1 MIPTQLNEIA
11 EFLKTN
17 PYNLSQP
24 LQDGRLNSS
33 VNEEEILNTI
43 KHFFPIQLPKARE
56 WWDFSFKKNDIFY
69 PVNIKITTTK
79 TADNLNGKLGI
90 YYALCGLVPEFNDEI
105 AWEKYFQKLH
115 KDLGKNTNR
124 DYYFLIINKNDPK
137 DIFINSL
144 KGIQTLQSNNLP
156 FQCKWDNNRE
166 IIQRN
171 FTESKNFILSALA
184 KSVTL
189 RANIYQNLI
198 ENRANFIISFLTSH
212 RFF

>member
-33 VNEEEILNTI
+33 INEEEILNTI
-43 KHFFPIQLPKARE
+43 KDYFPIQLPKARE
-56 WWDFSFKKNDIFY
+56 WWDFSFEENDIFY
-69 PVNIKITTTK
+69 PVNIKTTTTK
-79 TADNLNGKLGI
+79 TADNLNCKLGI
-90 YYALCGLVPEFNDEI
+90 YYALCGLVPEFNNEI

-137 DIFINSL
+137 DVFINSL
-144 KGIQTLQSNNLP
+144 KGIQTLQPNNLP
-156 FQCKWDNNRE
+156 FQCRWDNNRE
-166 IIQRN
+166 IVQRD
-171 FTESKNFILSALA
+171 FDGSKNFILSALA
-184 KSVTL
+184 KSVKL
-189 RANIYQNLI
+189 RSSIY
-198 ENRANFIISFLTSH
+198 LTFKEVFGE
-212 RFF
+212 FFE

>member
-43 KHFFPIQLPKARE
+43 KHSFPIQLLKVRE
-56 WWDFSFKKNDIFY
+56 WWDFSFEENDIFY
-69 PVNIKITTTK
+69 PVNITTTK
-79 TADNLNGKLGI
+79 TADNLNCKLGI
-90 YYALCGLVPEFNDEI
+90 YYALCGLLPTFNNEI

-115 KDLGKNTNR
+115 KDLGKNTDR

-144 KGIQTLQSNNLP
+144 KGIQTLQPNNLP

-166 IIQRN
+166 IIQRDFDGN
-171 FTESKNFILSALA
+171 KNSILSALA
-184 KSVTL
+184 ESVKL
-189 RANIYQNLI
+189 RANIY
-198 ENRANFIISFLTSH
+198 
-212 RFF
+212 

>member
-1 MIPTQLNEIA
+1 MVPTRLNEIA

-24 LQDGRLNSS
+24 LQDGRLNPS

-43 KHFFPIQLPKARE
+43 KDYFPIQLPRARE
-56 WWDFSFKKNDIFY
+56 WWDFSFEENDIFY
-69 PVNIKITTTK
+69 PVNIKTTTTK

-90 YYALCGLVPEFNDEI
+90 YYALCGLVPEFNNEI
-105 AWEKYFQKLH
+105 AWEKYFQKLY

-144 KGIQTLQSNNLP
+144 KGIQTLQPNNLP

-166 IIQRN
+166 ITQRS
-171 FTESKNFILSALA
+171 FMESKNFILSALA
-184 KSVTL
+184 ESVKL
-189 RANIYQNLI
+189 RANIYLAFK
-198 ENRANFIISFLTSH
+198 E
-212 RFF
+212 FFGDFFV

>member
-1 MIPTQLNEIA
+1 MIPTQLNKIA

-43 KHFFPIQLPKARE
+43 KDYFPIQLPKARE

-69 PVNIKITTTK
+69 PVNITTTK

-90 YYALCGLVPEFNDEI
+90 YYALCGLLPTFNNEI

-115 KDLGKNTNR
+115 KDLGKNTDR

-144 KGIQTLQSNNLP
+144 KGIQTLQPNNLP

-166 IIQRN
+166 IVQRDFN
-171 FTESKNFILSALA
+171 ESKNFILSALA
-184 KSVTL
+184 KSVKL
-189 RANIYQNLI
+189 RANIY
-198 ENRANFIISFLTSH
+198 
-212 RFF
+212 

>member
-17 PYNLSQP
+17 PYHLSQP
-24 LQDGRLNSS
+24 LRDGRLNSS
-33 VNEEEILNTI
+33 INEEEILNTI
-43 KHFFPIQLPKARE
+43 KHFPIQLPKARE

-69 PVNIKITTTK
+69 PVNIKTTTTK

-90 YYALCGLVPEFNDEI
+90 YYALCGLLPEFNNEI

-115 KDLGKNTNR
+115 KDLGKNTDR

-137 DIFINSL
+137 DVFINSL
-144 KGIQTLQSNNLP
+144 KGIQTLQPNNLP

-166 IIQRN
+166 IIQRD
-171 FTESKNFILSALA
+171 FDGSKNFILSALA
-184 KSVTL
+184 KSVKL
-189 RANIYQNLI
+189 RANIY
-198 ENRANFIISFLTSH
+198 LTFKEVFGE
-212 RFF
+212 FFE

>member
-11 EFLKTN
+11 EFLRTN

-24 LQDGRLNSS
+24 LQDGRLNPS

-43 KHFFPIQLPKARE
+43 KHFPIQLPKARE

-69 PVNIKITTTK
+69 PVNITTTK

-90 YYALCGLVPEFNDEI
+90 YYALCGLVPEFNNEI

-115 KDLGKNTNR
+115 KDLGKNTDR

-137 DIFINSL
+137 DVFINSL
-144 KGIQTLQSNNLP
+144 KGIQTLQPNNLP

-166 IIQRN
+166 IVQRN
-171 FTESKNFILSALA
+171 FIESKNFILSTLA
-184 KSVTL
+184 KSVKL
-189 RANIYQNLI
+189 RANIY
-198 ENRANFIISFLTSH
+198 LTFKEVFGE
-212 RFF
+212 FFE

>member
-1 MIPTQLNEIA
+1 MVPTQLNEIA

-24 LQDGRLNSS
+24 LQDGRLNLS

-56 WWDFSFKKNDIFY
+56 WWDFSFEENDIFY
-69 PVNIKITTTK
+69 PVNITTTK
-79 TADNLNGKLGI
+79 TADNLNCKLGI
-90 YYALCGLVPEFNDEI
+90 YYALCGLLPTFNNEI

-115 KDLGKNTNR
+115 KDLGKNTDR

-144 KGIQTLQSNNLP
+144 KGIQTLQPNNLP

-166 IIQRN
+166 IIQRD
-171 FTESKNFILSALA
+171 FDGSKNSILSALA
-184 KSVTL
+184 KSVKL
-189 RANIYQNLI
+189 RSSIDLK
-198 ENRANFIISFLTSH
+198 E
-212 RFF
+212 FFGGFFCIN

>member
-43 KHFFPIQLPKARE
+43 KDFFPIQLPKARE
-56 WWDFSFKKNDIFY
+56 WWDFSFEENDIFY
-69 PVNIKITTTK
+69 PVNITTTK

-90 YYALCGLVPEFNDEI
+90 YYALCGLLLEFNNEI

-115 KDLGKNTNR
+115 KDLGKNTDR
-124 DYYFLIINKNDPK
+124 DYYFLVINKNDPK

-144 KGIQTLQSNNLP
+144 KGIQTLQPNNLP

-166 IIQRN
+166 IIQRD
-171 FTESKNFILSALA
+171 FDGSKNFILSTLA
-184 KSVTL
+184 KSVKL
-189 RANIYQNLI
+189 RASIY
-198 ENRANFIISFLTSH
+198 LTFKEVFGE
-212 RFF
+212 FFE

>member
-1 MIPTQLNEIA
+1 MVPTQLNEIA

-17 PYNLSQP
+17 PYHLSQP

-33 VNEEEILNTI
+33 INEEEILNTI
-43 KHFFPIQLPKARE
+43 KDYFPIQLPRARE
-56 WWDFSFKKNDIFY
+56 WWDFSFEENDIFY
-69 PVNIKITTTK
+69 PVNIKTTTTK

-90 YYALCGLVPEFNDEI
+90 YYALCGLVPEFNNEI

-144 KGIQTLQSNNLP
+144 KGIQTLQPNNLP
-156 FQCKWDNNRE
+156 FQCKLDNNRE
-166 IIQRN
+166 IVQRD
-171 FTESKNFILSALA
+171 FDGSKNFILSALA
-184 KSVTL
+184 KSVKL
-189 RANIYQNLI
+189 RANIY
-198 ENRANFIISFLTSH
+198 
-212 RFF
+212 

>member
-43 KHFFPIQLPKARE
+43 KHSFPIQLPKARE
-56 WWDFSFKKNDIFY
+56 WWDFSFEENKIFY
-69 PVNIKITTTK
+69 PVNIKTTTTK
-79 TADNLNGKLGI
+79 IADNLNLGI
-90 YYALCGLVPEFNDEI
+90 YYALCGLVPEFNNEI

-115 KDLGKNTNR
+115 KDLGTNTNR
-124 DYYFLIINKNDPK
+124 DYYFLIINKNDLK
-137 DIFINSL
+137 DVFINSL

-166 IIQRN
+166 IVQRS
-171 FTESKNFILSALA
+171 FIESKNFILSALA
-184 KSVTL
+184 KSVKL
-189 RANIYQNLI
+189 RANIY
-198 ENRANFIISFLTSH
+198 
-212 RFF
+212 

>member
-43 KHFFPIQLPKARE
+43 KDYFPIQLPKARE

-69 PVNIKITTTK
+69 PVNIKTTTTK

-90 YYALCGLVPEFNDEI
+90 YYALCGLLPEFNNEI

-144 KGIQTLQSNNLP
+144 KGIQTLQPNNLP

-166 IIQRN
+166 IVQRN

-184 KSVTL
+184 KSVKL
-189 RANIYQNLI
+189 RANIY
-198 ENRANFIISFLTSH
+198 
-212 RFF
+212 

>member
-11 EFLKTN
+11 KFLKTN
-17 PYNLSQP
+17 PYSLSQP
-24 LQDGRLNSS
+24 LQDGCLNSS

-43 KHFFPIQLPKARE
+43 KHSFPIQLLKARE
-56 WWDFSFKKNDIFY
+56 WWDFSFEENDIFY
-69 PVNIKITTTK
+69 PVNITTTK

-90 YYALCGLVPEFNDEI
+90 YYALCGLLPTFNNEI

-115 KDLGKNTNR
+115 KDLGKNTDR
-124 DYYFLIINKNDPK
+124 DYYFLIINKNVPK

-144 KGIQTLQSNNLP
+144 KGIQTLQPNNLP

-166 IIQRN
+166 IIQRD
-171 FTESKNFILSALA
+171 FDESKNFILSALA

-189 RANIYQNLI
+189 RANIY
-198 ENRANFIISFLTSH
+198 
-212 RFF
+212 

>member
-17 PYNLSQP
+17 PYSLSQP
-24 LQDGRLNSS
+24 LQDGRLDSS

-43 KHFFPIQLPKARE
+43 KDYFPIQLPRARE
-56 WWDFSFKKNDIFY
+56 WWDFSFGENDIFY
-69 PVNIKITTTK
+69 PVNIKTTTTK

-90 YYALCGLVPEFNDEI
+90 YYALCGLLPEFNNEI

-137 DIFINSL
+137 DVFINSL
-144 KGIQTLQSNNLP
+144 KGIQTLQPNNLP
-156 FQCKWDNNRE
+156 FQCKWDDNRK
-166 IIQRN
+166 IVQRS
-171 FTESKNFILSALA
+171 FIESKNFILSALA
-184 KSVTL
+184 ESVKL
-189 RANIYQNLI
+189 RANIY
-198 ENRANFIISFLTSH
+198 LTFKD
-212 RFF
+212 FFGEFFE

>member
-43 KHFFPIQLPKARE
+43 KDYFPIQLPRTRE
-56 WWDFSFKKNDIFY
+56 WWDFSFEENDIFY
-69 PVNIKITTTK
+69 PVNIKTTTTK

-90 YYALCGLVPEFNDEI
+90 YYALCGLVPEFNNEI

-115 KDLGKNTNR
+115 KDLGTNTNR
-124 DYYFLIINKNDPK
+124 DYYFLIINKNDLK
-137 DIFINSL
+137 DVFINSL
-144 KGIQTLQSNNLP
+144 KGIQTLQPNNLP

-166 IIQRN
+166 IVQRD
-171 FTESKNFILSALA
+171 FIESKNFILSALA
-184 KSVTL
+184 KSVKL
-189 RANIYQNLI
+189 RANIY
-198 ENRANFIISFLTSH
+198 
-212 RFF
+212 

>member
-11 EFLKTN
+11 EFLRTN

-43 KHFFPIQLPKARE
+43 KDYFPIQLPKARE
-56 WWDFSFKKNDIFY
+56 WWDFSFEENKIFY
-69 PVNIKITTTK
+69 PVNIKTTTTK

-90 YYALCGLVPEFNDEI
+90 YYALCGLVPEFNNEI

-137 DIFINSL
+137 DVFINSL
-144 KGIQTLQSNNLP
+144 KGIQTLQPNNLP

-166 IIQRN
+166 IVQRS
-171 FTESKNFILSALA
+171 FIESKNFILSALA
-184 KSVTL
+184 KSVKL
-189 RANIYQNLI
+189 RANIY
-198 ENRANFIISFLTSH
+198 
-212 RFF
+212 

>member
-24 LQDGRLNSS
+24 L
-33 VNEEEILNTI
+33 EILNTI
-43 KHFFPIQLPKARE
+43 KHPFPIQLPKARE
-56 WWDFSFKKNDIFY
+56 WWDFSFEENDIFY
-69 PVNIKITTTK
+69 PVNIKTTTTK
-79 TADNLNGKLGI
+79 TADNLNCQLGI
-90 YYALCGLVPEFNDEI
+90 YYALCGLLPTFNNEI

-115 KDLGKNTNR
+115 KDLGKNTDR

-144 KGIQTLQSNNLP
+144 KGIQTLQPNNLP

-166 IIQRN
+166 IIQRD
-171 FTESKNFILSALA
+171 FDESKNFILSALA
-184 KSVTL
+184 ENVKL
-189 RANIYQNLI
+189 RANIYLKFK
-198 ENRANFIISFLTSH
+198 E
-212 RFF
+212 FFGGFFVSIRH

>member
-17 PYNLSQP
+17 PYHLSQP

-43 KHFFPIQLPKARE
+43 KDYFPIQLPRTRE
-56 WWDFSFKKNDIFY
+56 WWDFSFEENKIFY
-69 PVNIKITTTK
+69 PVNIKTTTTK
-79 TADNLNGKLGI
+79 TADNLNLGI
-90 YYALCGLVPEFNDEI
+90 YYALCGLVPEFNNEI

-137 DIFINSL
+137 DVFINSL
-144 KGIQTLQSNNLP
+144 KGIQTLQPNNLP

-166 IIQRN
+166 IVQRDFN
-171 FTESKNFILSALA
+171 ESKNFILSALA
-184 KSVTL
+184 KSVKL
-189 RANIYQNLI
+189 RANIY
-198 ENRANFIISFLTSH
+198 LTFKE
-212 RFF
+212 FFGEFFVSIRD

>member
-11 EFLKTN
+11 EFLRTN

-33 VNEEEILNTI
+33 INEEEILNTI
-43 KHFFPIQLPKARE
+43 KDYFPIQLPKARE
-56 WWDFSFKKNDIFY
+56 WWDFSFEENDIFY
-69 PVNIKITTTK
+69 PVNITTTK
-79 TADNLNGKLGI
+79 TADNLNCKLGI
-90 YYALCGLVPEFNDEI
+90 YYALCGLLPEFNNKI

-115 KDLGKNTNR
+115 KDLSKNTNR

-144 KGIQTLQSNNLP
+144 KGIQTLQPNNLP

-166 IIQRN
+166 IIQRD
-171 FTESKNFILSALA
+171 FDGSKNFILSALA
-184 KSVTL
+184 KSVKL
-189 RANIYQNLI
+189 RANIY
-198 ENRANFIISFLTSH
+198 LTFKEVFGE
-212 RFF
+212 FFE

>member
-43 KHFFPIQLPKARE
+43 KHPFPIQLPKARE
-56 WWDFSFKKNDIFY
+56 WWDFSFEENDIFY
-69 PVNIKITTTK
+69 PVNLKTTTTK
-79 TADNLNGKLGI
+79 TADNLNCKLGI
-90 YYALCGLVPEFNDEI
+90 YYALCGLLPTFNNEI

-115 KDLGKNTNR
+115 KDLGKNTDR

-144 KGIQTLQSNNLP
+144 KGIQTLQPNNLP

-166 IIQRN
+166 IIQRD
-171 FTESKNFILSALA
+171 FDGSKNSILSALA
-184 KSVTL
+184 KSVKL
-189 RANIYQNLI
+189 RSSIDLK
-198 ENRANFIISFLTSH
+198 E
-212 RFF
+212 FFGGFFASIRY

>member
-17 PYNLSQP
+17 PYSLSQP

-43 KHFFPIQLPKARE
+43 KDYFPIQLPKARE
-56 WWDFSFKKNDIFY
+56 WWDFSFEENDIFY
-69 PVNIKITTTK
+69 PVNIKTTTTK

-90 YYALCGLVPEFNDEI
+90 YYALCGLVPEFNNEI
-105 AWEKYFQKLH
+105 AWEKYFQELH
-115 KDLGKNTNR
+115 KDLGTNTNR

-137 DIFINSL
+137 DVFINSL
-144 KGIQTLQSNNLP
+144 KGIQTLQPNNLP

-166 IIQRN
+166 IVQRS
-171 FTESKNFILSALA
+171 FIESKNFILSALA
-184 KSVTL
+184 KSVKL
-189 RANIYQNLI
+189 RANIY
-198 ENRANFIISFLTSH
+198 LTFKD
-212 RFF
+212 FFGGFFE

>member
-1 MIPTQLNEIA
+1 MVPTQLNEIA
-11 EFLKTN
+11 EFLRTN

-43 KHFFPIQLPKARE
+43 KGNFPIQLSRARE
-56 WWDFSFKKNDIFY
+56 WWDFSFEENDIFY
-69 PVNIKITTTK
+69 PVNIKTTTTK

-90 YYALCGLVPEFNDEI
+90 YYALCGLVPEFNNEI

-137 DIFINSL
+137 DVFINSL
-144 KGIQTLQSNNLP
+144 KGIQTLQPNNLP

-189 RANIYQNLI
+189 RANIY
-198 ENRANFIISFLTSH
+198 
-212 RFF
+212 

>member
-17 PYNLSQP
+17 PYHLSQP

-43 KHFFPIQLPKARE
+43 KDYFPIQLPKARE
-56 WWDFSFKKNDIFY
+56 WWDFSFEENKIFY
-69 PVNIKITTTK
+69 PVNIKTTTTK

-90 YYALCGLVPEFNDEI
+90 YYALCGLLPEFNNEI

-115 KDLGKNTNR
+115 KGLGKNTNR
-124 DYYFLIINKNDPK
+124 DYYFLIISKNDPK

-144 KGIQTLQSNNLP
+144 KGIQTLQPNNLP

-166 IIQRN
+166 IVQRN
-171 FTESKNFILSALA
+171 FDESKNFILSALA
-184 KSVTL
+184 KSVEL
-189 RANIYQNLI
+189 RANIY
-198 ENRANFIISFLTSH
+198 
-212 RFF
+212 

>member
-17 PYNLSQP
+17 PCHLSQP
-24 LQDGRLNSS
+24 LQDGRLNLS
-33 VNEEEILNTI
+33 VNEEEILNII
-43 KHFFPIQLPKARE
+43 KDYFPIQLPKARE
-56 WWDFSFKKNDIFY
+56 WWDFSFEENDIFY
-69 PVNIKITTTK
+69 PVNITTTK

-90 YYALCGLVPEFNDEI
+90 YYALCGLVPEFNNEI

-115 KDLGKNTNR
+115 KDLGKNTDR

-144 KGIQTLQSNNLP
+144 KGIQTLQPNNLP

-166 IIQRN
+166 IVQRN
-171 FTESKNFILSALA
+171 FIESKNFILSALA
-184 KSVTL
+184 KSVKL
-189 RANIYQNLI
+189 RANIY
-198 ENRANFIISFLTSH
+198 LTFKEVFGE
-212 RFF
+212 FFE

>member
-43 KHFFPIQLPKARE
+43 KHPFPIQLPKARE
-56 WWDFSFKKNDIFY
+56 WWDFSFEENDIFY

-79 TADNLNGKLGI
+79 TADNLNCKLGI
-90 YYALCGLVPEFNDEI
+90 YDALCGLLPTSNNEI

-115 KDLGKNTNR
+115 KDLGKNTDR

-144 KGIQTLQSNNLP
+144 KGIQTLQPNNLP

-166 IIQRN
+166 IIQRD
-171 FTESKNFILSALA
+171 FDGSKNFILSALA
-184 KSVTL
+184 ESVKL
-189 RANIYQNLI
+189 RVYLAFK
-198 ENRANFIISFLTSH
+198 E
-212 RFF
+212 FFGGFFVSIRY

>member
-1 MIPTQLNEIA
+1 MIPTRLNEIA
-11 EFLKTN
+11 EFLRTN
-17 PYNLSQP
+17 PYHLSQP

-43 KHFFPIQLPKARE
+43 KHFPVQLPRARE
-56 WWDFSFKKNDIFY
+56 WWDFSFEENDIFY
-69 PVNIKITTTK
+69 PVNIKTTTTK

-90 YYALCGLVPEFNDEI
+90 YYALCGLLPEFNNEI

-115 KDLGKNTNR
+115 KDLGTNTNR

-144 KGIQTLQSNNLP
+144 KGIQTLQPNNLP
-156 FQCKWDNNRE
+156 FQCKWDNNRK
-166 IIQRN
+166 IVQRN
-171 FTESKNFILSALA
+171 FDESKNFILSALA

-189 RANIYQNLI
+189 RANIY
-198 ENRANFIISFLTSH
+198 
-212 RFF
+212 

>member
-43 KHFFPIQLPKARE
+43 KDYFPIQLPKARE

-69 PVNIKITTTK
+69 PVNITTTK

-90 YYALCGLVPEFNDEI
+90 YYALCGLVPEFNNEI

-115 KDLGKNTNR
+115 KDLGKNTDR

-137 DIFINSL
+137 DVFINSL
-144 KGIQTLQSNNLP
+144 KGIQTLQPNNLP

-166 IIQRN
+166 IVQRS
-171 FTESKNFILSALA
+171 FIESKNFILSALA

-189 RANIYQNLI
+189 RASIY
-198 ENRANFIISFLTSH
+198 LTFKEVFGE
-212 RFF
+212 FFE

>member
-17 PYNLSQP
+17 PYHLSQP

-43 KHFFPIQLPKARE
+43 KHFFPVQLPKARE

-69 PVNIKITTTK
+69 PVNITTTK
-79 TADNLNGKLGI
+79 TADNLNCKLGI
-90 YYALCGLVPEFNDEI
+90 YYTLCGLLPEFNNEI

-115 KDLGKNTNR
+115 KDLGTNTNR
-124 DYYFLIINKNDPK
+124 DYYFLIINKNDSK

-144 KGIQTLQSNNLP
+144 KGIQTLQPNNLP

-166 IIQRN
+166 IVQRDFN
-171 FTESKNFILSALA
+171 ESKNFILSALA

-189 RANIYQNLI
+189 RANIYLAFK
-198 ENRANFIISFLTSH
+198 EVFGE
-212 RFF
+212 FFE

>member
-17 PYNLSQP
+17 PYHLSQP
-24 LQDGRLNSS
+24 LHDGRLNSS
-33 VNEEEILNTI
+33 VNEEEILNAI
-43 KHFFPIQLPKARE
+43 KHFPIQLPKARE
-56 WWDFSFKKNDIFY
+56 WWDFSFEENDIFY
-69 PVNIKITTTK
+69 PVNIKTTTTK

-90 YYALCGLVPEFNDEI
+90 YYALCGLVPEFNNEI

-115 KDLGKNTNR
+115 KDLGKNTDR

-144 KGIQTLQSNNLP
+144 KGIQTLQPNGNNLP

-166 IIQRN
+166 IIQRD
-171 FTESKNFILSALA
+171 FDGSKNFILSALA

-189 RANIYQNLI
+189 RANIYLAFK
-198 ENRANFIISFLTSH
+198 EVFGE
-212 RFF
+212 FFE

>member
-1 MIPTQLNEIA
+1 MVPTQLNEIA

-43 KHFFPIQLPKARE
+43 KDYFPIQLPKSRE
-56 WWDFSFKKNDIFY
+56 WWDFSFEENDIFY
-69 PVNIKITTTK
+69 PVNIKTTTTK

-90 YYALCGLVPEFNDEI
+90 YYALCGLLPEFNNEI

-137 DIFINSL
+137 DVFINSL
-144 KGIQTLQSNNLP
+144 KGIQTLQPNNLP

-166 IIQRN
+166 IVQRN
-171 FTESKNFILSALA
+171 FDGSKNFILSALA
-184 KSVTL
+184 KSVKL
-189 RANIYQNLI
+189 RANIY
-198 ENRANFIISFLTSH
+198 
-212 RFF
+212 